1 MVRNRSC
8 PAVSQI
14 CNYTQTLENAKTIE
28 SGVTYFDLF
37 VVHSDRLHREVDSD
51 GVSVPLLIQAGL
63 ESPNDAGFAHPTVTH
78 QHYLEQKVEGL
89 IPHDGRR
96 VRTGDRCKLG
106 CRFQNKKLKTPM
118 SPILSGY
125 WFEQMDRK
133 PMS

>member
-14 CNYTQTLENAKTIE
+14 CNYTQTLKNAKTIE

-51 GVSVPLLIQAGL
+51 GVSVPLLIQTGLETPHDAGL
-63 ESPNDAGFAHPTVTH
+63 AHPAVTH
-78 QHYLEQKVEGL
+78 EHYLEQKVEGL

-96 VRTGDRCKLG
+96 VRTGRNGGQVQSRLPVSKQKVRDTDFI
-106 CRFQNKKLKTPM
+106 RFLVKQV
-118 SPILSGY
+118 
-125 WFEQMDRK
+125 DD
-133 PMS
+133 